1 LKLPS
6 ELEACRERFLNY
18 YQSKHN
24 GRKISWIWTQ
34 CRGDIKYTPA
44 GSSNSYVFTTTTH
57 QMAILLMF
65 NEADALSV
73 NEILAGTE
81 IETENDYLFKV
92 LSTLLKVKLLVCK
105 NRSINE
111 DELVSLED
119 TVTCNHKYKSK
130 KKRLNISMPIKS
142 EQKQESDATIQKV
155 EDDRGL
161 SIQAAIVRIMKARK
175 KSDHQNL
182 LAEVMSQLQ
191 SRFIPKVQLIKKQI
205 EVLVEKEYLARV
217 EGERN
222 TYEYLA

>member
-1 LKLPS
+1 MISVDFQVKVLTTGSWPYKTSNNLKLPKEVNVLHRMNCS
-6 ELEACRERFLNY
+6 SPWNPCSQHFQLEACRDRFLNY

-44 GSSNSYVFTTTTH
+44 GSSNSYVFTVSLFKIVEFLLNKMQLFQTTTH

-65 NEADALSV
+65 NEADELSV

-119 TVTCNHKYKSK
+119 TVTCNHKYKRYLSWRVFQMVK
-130 KKRLNISMPIKS
+130 IKEFMPLF
-142 EQKQESDATIQKV
+142 
-155 EDDRGL
+155 L
-161 SIQAAIVRIMKARK
+161 SQ
-175 KSDHQNL
+175 
-182 LAEVMSQLQ
+182 
-191 SRFIPKVQLIKKQI
+191 
-205 EVLVEKEYLARV
+205 
-217 EGERN
+217 
-222 TYEYLA
+222 

>member
-1 LKLPS
+1 MISVDFQVKVLTTGSWPYKTSNNLKLPKEVNVLHRKNCS
-6 ELEACRERFLNY
+6 SPWNPNSQPFQLEACRDRFLNY

-44 GSSNSYVFTTTTH
+44 GSSNSYVFTVSLFKIVEFLLNKMQLFQTTTH

-65 NEADALSV
+65 NEADELSV

-105 NRSINE
+105 NRNINE

-119 TVTCNHKYKSK
+119 TVTCNHKYK
-130 KKRLNISMPIKS
+130 R
-142 EQKQESDATIQKV
+142 
-155 EDDRGL
+155 
-161 SIQAAIVRIMKARK
+161 
-175 KSDHQNL
+175 
-182 LAEVMSQLQ
+182 
-191 SRFIPKVQLIKKQI
+191 
-205 EVLVEKEYLARV
+205 
-217 EGERN
+217 
-222 TYEYLA
+222 

>member
-1 LKLPS
+1 
-6 ELEACRERFLNY
+6 
-18 YQSKHN
+18 
-24 GRKISWIWTQ
+24 
-34 CRGDIKYTPA
+34 
-44 GSSNSYVFTTTTH
+44 
-57 QMAILLMF
+57 
-65 NEADALSV
+65 
-73 NEILAGTE
+73 
-81 IETENDYLFKV
+81 
-92 LSTLLKVKLLVCK
+92 
-105 NRSINE
+105 
-111 DELVSLED
+111 
-119 TVTCNHKYKSK
+119 
-130 KKRLNISMPIKS
+130 MPIKS

-161 SIQAAIVRIMKARK
+161 SIQVNIHRLFTNGFTLPCKFQAAIVRIMKARK

>member
-1 LKLPS
+1 
-6 ELEACRERFLNY
+6 
-18 YQSKHN
+18 
-24 GRKISWIWTQ
+24 
-34 CRGDIKYTPA
+34 
-44 GSSNSYVFTTTTH
+44 
-57 QMAILLMF
+57 MAILLMF
-65 NEADALSV
+65 NEADELSV